1 MNASTED
8 RLAVAESIGT
18 SAESGRRPDGCLVTI
33 VMPCLNEAESL
44 EPCIRKAQG
53 AIEALGID
61 GEVLI
66 ADNGSTDGS
75 VELAESLGAR
85 VVHVEAKGYGSALQ
99 GGFAAARGKYI
110 LMGDADGSYDFAH
123 LPRFVEK
130 LDEGYQLVMGNRFA
144 GGIAPGAMPPIHRY
158 FGNPGISWMGRL
170 FFGASTGDFYCG
182 LRAFRRDVLGEL
194 NLQSPGM
201 ELGVEMVAKAALYG
215 LRVADVP
222 TTLSP
227 DLRSR
232 PPHLRTWRDG
242 WRTLRFF
249 LLYSPRW
256 LFFYPGLALIVLGL
270 ALSIAVLPG
279 AIDVFGARLDVHT
292 LLYAGAVI
300 VVGFQGCTFAVLARV
315 YAESEG
321 FLPDTSLVRA
331 ARRWFSL
338 ERGLLI
344 GGVLLLAS
352 VVLTVV
358 ALIRWEQSG
367 YHHLNYPST
376 LRLAIP
382 AAVCLMLSVQVIF
395 ASFFM
400 SVLGIK
406 RPPVGDR

>member
-1 MNASTED
+1 MHAYTEEKSASADVPEGPP
-8 RLAVAESIGT
+8 EG
-18 SAESGRRPDGCLVTI
+18 GCVVTI

-44 EPCIRKAQG
+44 EPCIRKAKQ
-53 AIEALGID
+53 AIEDLGIA

-85 VVHVEAKGYGSALQ
+85 VAHVKARGYGAALQ
-99 GGFAAARGKYI
+99 GGFAAAHGKYI

-130 LDEGYQLVMGNRFA
+130 LDEGYDLVMGNRFA
-144 GGIAPGAMPPIHRY
+144 GGIAPGAMPPLHRY
-158 FGNPGISWMGRL
+158 FGNPGLSWMGRL

-182 LRAFRRDVLGEL
+182 LRAFRRDVLPDL

-215 LRVADVP
+215 LRTTDVP

-256 LFFYPGLALIVLGL
+256 LFFYPGLVLMVLGV
-270 ALSIAVLPG
+270 ALSALVLPG
-279 AIDVFGARLDVHT
+279 AVDVFGARLDVHT
-292 LLYAGAVI
+292 LLYAGAAI
-300 VVGFQGCTFAVLARV
+300 VVGFQGVMFAALARV
-315 YAESEG
+315 YAASEG
-321 FLPDTSLVRA
+321 FLPETSLVQS
-331 ARRWFSL
+331 ARRAFSL

-344 GGVLLLAS
+344 GGTLVIAA
-352 VVLTVV
+352 VVLTVITV
-358 ALIRWEQSG
+358 VRWDQSSF
-367 YHHLNYPST
+367 HHLDYPNS

-382 AAVCLMLSVQVIF
+382 AAVALMLGVQVMF
-395 ASFFM
+395 SSFFM

-406 RPPVGDR
+406 RDGGD

>member
-1 MNASTED
+1 MMDTYTEEKLTSSDAS
-8 RLAVAESIGT
+8 
-18 SAESGRRPDGCLVTI
+18 DGGCVVTI

-44 EPCIRKAQG
+44 EPCIRKATQ
-53 AIEALGID
+53 AIADLGIE

-75 VELAESLGAR
+75 IELAESLGAR
-85 VVHVEAKGYGSALQ
+85 VVHVKARGYGSALK

-130 LDEGYQLVMGNRFA
+130 LDEGYDLVMGNRFA
-144 GGIAPGAMPPIHRY
+144 GGIAPGAMPPLHRY
-158 FGNPGISWMGRL
+158 FGNPGLSWMGRL
-170 FFGASTGDFYCG
+170 FFGAKTGDFYCG
-182 LRAFRRDVLGEL
+182 LRAFRRDALPEL

-215 LRVADVP
+215 LRVTDVP

-256 LFFYPGLALIVLGL
+256 LFFYPGVALMVLGV
-270 ALSIAVLPG
+270 ALSALVLPH
-279 AIDVFGARLDVHT
+279 AVDVFGARLDVHT
-292 LLYAGAVI
+292 LLYAGAAI
-300 VVGFQGCTFAVLARV
+300 VVGFQGVVFAVLARV
-315 YAESEG
+315 YAASEG
-321 FLPDTSLVRA
+321 FLPETSLVNTG
-331 ARRWFSL
+331 RRVFSL

-344 GGVLLLAS
+344 GGLLIVAAI
-352 VVLTVV
+352 VLTVITV
-358 ALIRWEQSG
+358 VRWDQSSF
-367 YHHLNYPST
+367 HHLNYPSS

-382 AAVCLMLSVQVIF
+382 AAVALMLGVQVVF

-406 RPPVGDR
+406 RDTGE

>member
-1 MNASTED
+1 MMDTYTEEKPTSSDAS
-8 RLAVAESIGT
+8 
-18 SAESGRRPDGCLVTI
+18 DGGCVVTI

-44 EPCIRKAQG
+44 EPCIRKATQ
-53 AIEALGID
+53 AIADLGIE

-75 VELAESLGAR
+75 IELAESLGAR
-85 VVHVEAKGYGSALQ
+85 VVHVKARGYGSALK
-99 GGFAAARGKYI
+99 GGFAEARGKYI

-130 LDEGYQLVMGNRFA
+130 LDEGYDLVMGNRFA
-144 GGIAPGAMPPIHRY
+144 GGIAPGAMPPLHRY
-158 FGNPGISWMGRL
+158 FGNPGLSWMGRL
-170 FFGASTGDFYCG
+170 FFGAKTGDFYCG
-182 LRAFRRDVLGEL
+182 LRAFRRDALPEL

-215 LRVADVP
+215 LRMADVP

-256 LFFYPGLALIVLGL
+256 LFFYPGVALMVLGV
-270 ALSIAVLPG
+270 ALSALVLPH
-279 AIDVFGARLDVHT
+279 AVSIFGARLDVHT
-292 LLYAGAVI
+292 LLYAGAAV
-300 VVGFQGCTFAVLARV
+300 VVGFQGVLFAVLARV
-315 YAESEG
+315 YAASEG
-321 FLPDTSLVRA
+321 FLPETSLVNS
-331 ARRWFSL
+331 ARRMFSL

-344 GGVLLLAS
+344 GGLLVLAA
-352 VVLTVV
+352 VVLTVITV
-358 ALIRWEQSG
+358 VRWEQSSF
-367 YHHLNYPST
+367 HHLDYPSS

-382 AAVCLMLSVQVIF
+382 AAVALMLGSQVVF

-406 RPPVGDR
+406 RDAG

>member
-1 MNASTED
+1 MDTYTEET
-8 RLAVAESIGT
+8 LS
-18 SAESGRRPDGCLVTI
+18 ESGPVRAGVPRQPDGCLVTI

-44 EPCIRKAQG
+44 EPCIRKAKG

-75 VELAESLGAR
+75 IELAESLGAR
-85 VVHVEAKGYGSALQ
+85 VVHVKARGYGSALQ

-123 LPRFVEK
+123 LPRFIEA
-130 LDEGYQLVMGNRFA
+130 LDAGSELVMGNRFA
-144 GGIAPGAMPPIHRY
+144 GGIAPGAMPPLHRY
-158 FGNPGISWMGRL
+158 FGNPGLSWMGRL
-170 FFGASTGDFYCG
+170 FFHAPVGDFYCG
-182 LRAFRRDVLGEL
+182 LRAFRRDVLPKL

-215 LRVADVP
+215 LRVSEVP

-256 LFFYPGLALIVLGL
+256 LFFYPGLALMLVGL

-279 AIDVFGARLDVHT
+279 AIYVFGARLDVHS
-292 LLYAGAVI
+292 LLYAGAAI
-300 VVGFQGCTFAVLARV
+300 VVGFQGVAFSVLARV

-321 FLPDTSLVRA
+321 FLPDTALVRR
-331 ARRWFSL
+331 ARRMLSL
-338 ERGLLI
+338 ERGLLV
-344 GGVLLLAS
+344 GGGLLLAS
-352 VVLTVV
+352 LVLTIV
-358 ALIRWEQSG
+358 ALVRWEQSSF
-367 YHHLNYPST
+367 HHLNYPST

-382 AAVCLMLSVQVIF
+382 AAVALMLGVQVIF
-395 ASFFM
+395 ASFFL
-400 SVLGIK
+400 SVLEIK
-406 RPPVGDR
+406 RDPAVED